1 MDVLFL
7 RDIKKSFLGL
17 SLINN
22 NIDKKNKQF
31 LKTV

>member
-7 RDIKKSFLGL
+7 RDIKKKFLGL

-22 NIDKKNKQF
+22 NIDEKNKQF

>member
-17 SLINN
+17 SLIKT
-22 NIDKKNKQF
+22 NIDKINNF
-31 LKTV
+31 

>member
-17 SLINN
+17 SLIYN
-22 NIDKKNKQF
+22 NIDKKINNF
-31 LKTV
+31 

>member
-17 SLINN
+17 SLIYK